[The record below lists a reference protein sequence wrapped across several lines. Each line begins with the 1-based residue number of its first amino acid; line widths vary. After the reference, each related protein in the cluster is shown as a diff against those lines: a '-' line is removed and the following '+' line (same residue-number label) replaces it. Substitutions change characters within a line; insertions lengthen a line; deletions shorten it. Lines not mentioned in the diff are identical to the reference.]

1 MYGFKELMRRSASAF
16 FDASFFEPYG
26 FSGSDS
32 PLCCVRGESG
42 KTDWFRRR
50 VPQNKETFHWP
61 DKGHFEWNQPLDC
74 KWAWEGVRIFGK
86 CCKQW
91 GYGGLSASNYR

>member
-1 MYGFKELMRRSASAF
+1 MRRSASAF

-32 PLCCVRGESG
+32 PLYYVRGVSG

-61 DKGHFEWNQPLDC
+61 DKGHFEWNQPLD
-74 KWAWEGVRIFGK
+74 
-86 CCKQW
+86 
-91 GYGGLSASNYR
+91 LSLIHI